1 MSTLY
6 LEIGHLSRHGKTL
19 DPFKRKKPPEP
30 ISGSGGLSHAPRLV
44 SDIGQQSNVAGAL
57 DSDLNLSLV
66 LSAGTGHTAGQD
78 LAALADELAELVGI
92 LVVDEVDLVC
102 AENADLLSLA
112 AHEGAGRTSVGI
124 LSHCSILQ

>member
-1 MSTLY
+1 M
-6 LEIGHLSRHGKTL
+6 R
-19 DPFKRKKPPEP
+19 
-30 ISGSGGLSHAPRLV
+30 SHNGIAELV
-44 SDIGQQSNVAGAL
+44 SDVGQQSHVAGAL
-57 DSDLNLSLV
+57 DGDLNLSLV

-92 LVVDEVDLVC
+92 LVVDKCDLVC

>member
-1 MSTLY
+1 MKKRPS
-6 LEIGHLSRHGKTL
+6 EIRTVIFIDQLFRSIIYEGKKSCVT
-19 DPFKRKKPPEP
+19 
-30 ISGSGGLSHAPRLV
+30 S
-44 SDIGQQSNVAGAL
+44 AL
-57 DSDLNLSLV
+57 DSGLKLSLV
-66 LSAGTGHTAGQD
+66 LSAGAGNTAGKD

-102 AENADLLSLA
+102 AEDADLLSLA